1 MDDGATFTV
10 IVIPE
15 ENLSHSEKFKA
26 RSDHRKRKARK
37 IGANFEHNFFD
48 DRHLDCFWY
57 DGKDYATIEYK
68 GYTICF
74 DVCGEV
80 QATIICDKDINE
92 EGFIEICHRDGA
104 EPLYFRTELK
114 KVLDDDT
121 ALNIYRQIRATEIE
135 AQNWVNVIIKCQATG
150 EYVCEPA
157 ASDYSNLL
165 EAVENAF
172 DSYIEYIDGLI
183 ADMGGTE

>member
-1 MDDGATFTV
+1 M
-10 IVIPE
+10 
-15 ENLSHSEKFKA
+15 
-26 RSDHRKRKARK
+26 
-37 IGANFEHNFFD
+37 
-48 DRHLDCFWY
+48 
-57 DGKDYATIEYK
+57 
-68 GYTICF
+68 
-74 DVCGEV
+74 
-80 QATIICDKDINE
+80 
-92 EGFIEICHRDGA
+92 
-104 EPLYFRTELK
+104 YFRNELK
-114 KVLDDDT
+114 RAIESDV
-121 ALNIYRQIRATEIE
+121 ALNLYRQTRATEIE